1 MGGPD
6 TFWNV
11 PLTANA
17 PGSGRLPNTFTCV
30 WAEKGVTILQIGLP
44 LMVVALKGPV
54 NRMGAPGEPAA
65 QPALAW
71 AALFATV
78 TPGELTVK
86 HWSFTMRPVSRPPP
100 SCTPDPRRGFT
111 PALK

>member
-11 PLTANA
+11 PLTANE
-17 PGSGRLPNTFTCV
+17 PGSGRLPKHFHLRLGREG
-30 WAEKGVTILQIGLP
+30 ATILQIGLP
-44 LMVVALKGPV
+44 LMWSALKGPV
-54 NRMGAPGEPAA
+54 NRMGAPGEPPA
-65 QPALAW
+65 QAALAW

-86 HWSFTMRPVSRPPP
+86 HWSFTMRPG
-100 SCTPDPRRGFT
+100 RGLRQAAHPT
-111 PALK
+111 RGGY